1 MWRLGSARVPE
12 CSRASLVHRLL
23 INSGTILFAMRFVGP
38 ISGKSAVLVG
48 LTCLSLAC
56 ISPGGCTSARPAPIR
71 YAATTP
77 AGAVLSPPA
86 AADFARVPLDLTTV
100 PFDPT
105 KAPVVIRD
113 QPYSEC
119 VPYAR
124 TLSGIQIWGDAVTW
138 WAQAANRYVRSTRPA
153 PGSVMVLRGWNDSTR
168 GHVSAVSEIVSS
180 RILRVDHA
188 NWLKGGEISLN
199 VPVIDVSEANDWS
212 KVRVWHVPGGYWG
225 GRTYDVEGFIHPYRI
240 DGASFGG

>member
-1 MWRLGSARVPE
+1 
-12 CSRASLVHRLL
+12 
-23 INSGTILFAMRFVGP
+23 MRFVGP
-38 ISGKSAVLVG
+38 ISGERAG
-48 LTCLSLAC
+48 LAGLACLSLVCFSLGA
-56 ISPGGCTSARPAPIR
+56 CTSARPAPIA

-77 AGAVLSPPA
+77 ASAVLSLPVG
-86 AADFARVPLDLTTV
+86 ADFARVPLDLTTI
-100 PFDPT
+100 PFDAP
-105 KAPVVIRD
+105 KAPFVIHD

-124 TLSGIQIWGDAVTW
+124 TLSGIEIWGDAVTW